1 MAERRG
7 RFLDTLAGRAQTTP
21 PVWFMRQAGRYLP
34 EYRAV
39 RAEAGSFLDL
49 CYAPELAAEVTL
61 QPIRRYDLDAAILFA
76 DILLVPQALG
86 QSVRFEKGEGP
97 RLAPAFTG
105 APGALASFLDA
116 AEGADL
122 SVTLSPVYETVR
134 LVRSELSGEKAL
146 IGFAGAPWTVAT
158 YMLAGRGVKDP
169 AALRLFAY
177 EREDDF
183 ARLMARLT
191 DATADYLIAQ
201 GRAGVDA
208 VQLFDSWASGLP
220 EAFFRRW
227 CLEPCEAI
235 AERVKAALPGLPVIA
250 FPRGAG
256 PLYEAAARSALFDAV
271 GIDTGVPPG
280 WAATRLSPH
289 AVVQGNLDPL
299 LVVRGGRPMLD
310 AADAILDA
318 FEGRPH
324 VFNLG
329 HGFVPQTPPENV
341 AQLVAHIRERR

>member
-1 MAERRG
+1 MADGQG
-7 RFLDTLAGRAQTTP
+7 RFLETLSGRAVKTP
-21 PVWFMRQAGRYLP
+21 PIWFMRQAGRYLP

-39 RAEAGSFLDL
+39 RAKAGSFLDL

-76 DILLVPQALG
+76 DILLIPQALG
-86 QSVRFEKGEGP
+86 QDVRFEKGEGP
-97 RLAPAFTG
+97 RLSPAFAT
-105 APGALASFLDA
+105 APEALPRFLDA
-116 AEGADL
+116 AAKADL
-122 SVTLSPVYETVR
+122 SRTLSPVYETVR
-134 LVRSELSGEKAL
+134 LVRAGLARDKAL

-169 AALRLFAY
+169 SALRLFAY
-177 EREDDF
+177 ENEDDF
-183 ARLMARLT
+183 ARLMERLT
-191 DATADYLIAQ
+191 SATADYLIEQ

-220 EAFFRRW
+220 EDFFRRW
-227 CLEPCEAI
+227 CLAPCEAI

-256 PLYEAAARSALFDAV
+256 PLYEAAARSPLFDAV
-271 GIDTGVPPG
+271 GIDTGVPPL
-280 WAATRLSPH
+280 WAAERLSPQ

-299 LVVRGGRPMLD
+299 LVVRGGAPMLR

-318 FEGRPH
+318 FEGKPH

-329 HGFVPQTPPENV
+329 HGFVPQTPPEHV
-341 AQLVAHIRERR
+341 AELVAHIRERG